1 MKSYKVIR
9 WSAIILPLIIL
20 IIGGWVVVKKT
31 NGNYRGSFYAAQ
43 TKIQSLIS
51 KINLLASQ
59 SSDQLQLIQ
68 DKQKNGDIK
77 TALNLVID
85 EKERNR
91 QINESAIQ
99 LTEELKQ
106 LAKLLVKFSNP
117 SDRQKIETAI
127 QYQINAINHLLN
139 YGSGVDALLKELAL
153 KYESTLDNKPFE
165 IRKDVDNLYL
175 LIKQEIEAADANS
188 QKFIQSLTEI
198 K

>member
-9 WSAIILPLIIL
+9 WSAIILLVIIL
-20 IIGGWVVVKKT
+20 IIGGWTVVKKI
-31 NGNYRGSFYAAQ
+31 NSNYREGFYTAE

-59 SSDQLQLIQ
+59 SSNQLQLIQ
-68 DKQKNGDIK
+68 DKQKNGDIE

-91 QINESAIQ
+91 QLNESAIQ

-127 QYQINAINHLLN
+127 QYQISAINHLLN

-165 IRKDVDNLYL
+165 IRKDIDNLYL

-198 K
+198 N